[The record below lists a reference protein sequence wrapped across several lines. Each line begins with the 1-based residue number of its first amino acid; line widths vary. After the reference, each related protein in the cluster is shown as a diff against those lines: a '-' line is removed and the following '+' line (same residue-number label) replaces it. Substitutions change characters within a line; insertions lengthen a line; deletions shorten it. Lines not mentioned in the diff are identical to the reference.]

1 MRIMLQ
7 KAVADEICRYW
18 GFPLVKAYN
27 PRDPKFEY
35 FKRKILAHLT
45 KLERQE
51 KADLRKAIIGWER
64 LEKAAGKTREK
75 ADNGTVRT
83 WGNGKK
89 YRRIAPGK
97 WVQVFDSES
106 RGAKLSIA
114 AIKRKADACK
124 TSMELLQLTLKN
136 RERFVDK
143 WGFPLAIVDE
153 LHEYLSKRGDEIEA
167 GIIDKP
173 KAQNKKT
180 VFWKRKKPKPTVGQ
194 RTPSNKE
201 NAKEKK
207 QTENKEFY
215 NIDNYKF
222 AQVLKPEHRKI
233 FEAEFKKI
241 PLKQAKFLYKYARD
255 MNVKMYEYF
264 PNEKGALYNVKTN
277 TVYMDGEFLNY
288 KQDLS
293 DDRFSRGFRT
303 FLHETGH
310 WLNHNVFA
318 NETIHSQLG
327 KEFVKRMKQ
336 DVLDRCNSVNSE
348 QYKIHDLSQLKN
360 CIEKQGGY
368 FYRGCNCPYE
378 FSTKLGFNEAN
389 SSRFINGVVDLYG
402 GLTKNVLKQD
412 WSWHS
417 AGYWNTDTLADEA
430 MAHFFEA
437 RCWGDEKTNCVREF
451 FPLAYTYF
459 ENYISNN
466 FS

>member
-1 MRIMLQ
+1 MDLLPTVWRGAQQSLRYIERKIASINDERELMWFVQQNKEKFVDNWGYPLP
-7 KAVADEICRYW
+7 AVERLSQLAHKRNDEI
-18 GFPLVKAYN
+18 V
-27 PRDPKFEY
+27 
-35 FKRKILAHLT
+35 
-45 KLERQE
+45 
-51 KADLRKAIIGWER
+51 
-64 LEKAAGKTREK
+64 
-75 ADNGTVRT
+75 
-83 WGNGKK
+83 
-89 YRRIAPGK
+89 
-97 WVQVFDSES
+97 
-106 RGAKLSIA
+106 
-114 AIKRKADACK
+114 
-124 TSMELLQLTLKN
+124 
-136 RERFVDK
+136 
-143 WGFPLAIVDE
+143 
-153 LHEYLSKRGDEIEA
+153 A

-173 KAQNKKT
+173 QAQNKKT
-180 VFWKRKKPKPTVGQ
+180 VFRKRKKSKPVVGQ
-194 RTPSNKE
+194 RTPGNKE
-201 NAKEKK
+201 NA
-207 QTENKEFY
+207 ENKEFY

-222 AQVLKPEHRKI
+222 AQGLKPEHRKI

-264 PNEKGALYNVKTN
+264 PNENGAVYNVTTN

-288 KQDLS
+288 KQDFSS
-293 DDRFSRGFRT
+293 DVFSRGFRA

-318 NETIHSQLG
+318 NETIHSRLG
-327 KEFVKRMKQ
+327 KGFVKRMKQ

-348 QYKIHDLSQLKN
+348 QYKIHNLSQLKN
-360 CIEKQGGY
+360 CIEKQGGH

-378 FSTKLGFNEAN
+378 FSSRLGFTGDV

-417 AGYWNTDTLADEA
+417 ANYWNTDTIADEA

-437 RCWGDEKTNCVREF
+437 RCWGDEKTDCVRGF
-451 FPLAYTYF
+451 FPLAYGYF